1 MLLLVNSIASQRALG
16 LNPSWGFSV
25 WNLHVLAMR
34 SRYSGFLLTLH
45 GIRITGDYKL
55 AVDVNVSA
63 TSCQG
68 LCVSPVTDWRT
79 VQGVPCLLP

>member
-1 MLLLVNSIASQRALG
+1 MLLLVNSIASQHVLG

-25 WNLHVLAMR
+25 WNLHVLALR

-45 GIRITGDYKL
+45 GIRITGEYKL

-63 TSCQG
+63 TSRHISV
-68 LCVSPVTDWRT
+68 LA
-79 VQGVPCLLP
+79 L